1 MEDNME
7 KDDIS
12 TIIVKVDSLMLE
24 LKRATRSMMD
34 ADKDRITNII
44 LDMRWQLARAL
55 TAIGKDVK
63 D

>member
-1 MEDNME
+1 ME

-12 TIIVKVDSLMLE
+12 TIIVRIDSLMLE
-24 LKRATRSMMD
+24 LKRETRSMTG
-34 ADKDRITNII
+34 ADKERITDLI

-55 TAIGKDVK
+55 TCIGKSDACK

>member
-1 MEDNME
+1 ME

-34 ADKDRITNII
+34 ADKNRITNII

>member
-1 MEDNME
+1 ME